1 MFKNIKIGTKL
12 SIAFLLVS
20 IIFITAGAFFLL
32 KSEDALSQ
40 AAFKQL
46 ESIRADK
53 KAQVETFFSER
64 KSDMYVFLDTI
75 ALYRQTAFQRLQN
88 IRDNKKAKLEQYF
101 KERLH
106 DITLAAQSF
115 AVSQASVKF
124 EEAFHLK
131 DKKSRD
137 DAWQADT
144 EKFQVALKK
153 LKEEYG
159 YSHIFLVAKDGDVL
173 YSSAQKA
180 IGKNV
185 VTGVLKESPLASAFL
200 KGLKGVTLQD
210 FLPSQFLDGH
220 PPILFF
226 SAPVFSAGKLVGVLL
241 ISIDAAPI
249 NAIVQQRNKGL
260 GKTGEAYLIGK
271 TNGKTAYCS
280 DRIIKDKGKNVIGV
294 EKRSND
300 IDKAFAGQTGCKI
313 KTGSLG
319 EIEITSYAPLEI
331 QDINWAIMVTIS
343 LEESLDLMLSG
354 EEQTFFAKYIA
365 QYDYY
370 DLFLIHPQGRIFYT
384 VKHEYDYNT
393 NIINGKYA
401 NSGFGQLVQEVLKTK
416 TYQISD
422 YAPYAPSN
430 NEPAA
435 FIAIPLIID
444 DKVEMIVALQF
455 SDAKMNNIMQQRA
468 GMGKTGE
475 AYLVGSDKL
484 MRSNSFLDPINHSI
498 KASFANPNLG
508 AVDTESSRAALAGE
522 TGAKIVKDYLNK
534 PVLSAYTPLQVGD
547 TTWALLVEIN
557 KTEAFAAITTLKWW
571 LGITVLLGLGIIIT
585 IAILLTRSIKH
596 PLDHLVKI
604 SNSIASG
611 NLNNEIII
619 SGKDETGQLLQAFA
633 DMQTQLREQLER
645 EINNIIQAI
654 FQGNF
659 EERISLENKKGFFR
673 TISESINQ
681 IVVLNQAII
690 EDTMRVFSA
699 LAVGDLTK
707 SIEKENYAG
716 VFKQLRDDANA
727 TVMRLTEIMTV
738 ILQQTENVSN
748 AAGEISQGNLSLSQ
762 RTEEQAASLEETAAS
777 MEQMTGIVQKNADNT
792 KTASGLANS
801 AKEQAEKGGQVVGA
815 TIGAMKEISCSSKKI
830 TDIIG
835 VIDEIAFQ
843 TNLLALN
850 AAVEAARAGE
860 HGRGFAVVASE
871 VRSLAQRSAA
881 AAKEIKELI
890 QDSVEKVREGTE
902 LANQS
907 GENLEKIVAA
917 VTKVSDLI
925 GNIAAA
931 NEEQSSGI
939 LQVNKAMVQMDEITQ
954 QNASLVEEIASASS
968 AMKEQALSLKEQV
981 AFFNVGEA
989 ENSLH
994 KQVAPHK
1001 IEKLKTPKINQA
1013 KISPHHN
1020 DHHNDGDW
1028 KDF

>member
-12 SIAFLLVS
+12 SITFLLII
-20 IIFITAGAFFLL
+20 IIFMTAGLFFLL

-53 KAQVETFFSER
+53 KDQVETFFSER
-64 KSDMYVFLDTI
+64 KSDMHVLLDTI

-88 IRDNKKAKLEQYF
+88 IRDNKKAQLEQYF

-131 DKKSRD
+131 DQKSGG

-144 EKFQVALKK
+144 EKFKVGLKK
-153 LKEEYG
+153 LKEEHG
-159 YSHIFLVAKDGDVL
+159 YSHIFLVVKDGDVL
-173 YSSAQKA
+173 YSDAQEA

-210 FLPSQFLDGH
+210 FLPCQFLDGH
-220 PPILFF
+220 PQTFFF
-226 SAPVFSAGKLVGVLL
+226 SAPVFADEKLVGVLL
-241 ISIDAAPI
+241 TSIDAAPI
-249 NAIVQQRNKGL
+249 NAIVQQRKGL
-260 GKTGEAYLIGK
+260 GETGEAYLVGK

-280 DRIIKDKGKNVIGV
+280 DRIIKGKGKNVIGV

-300 IDKAFAGQTGCKI
+300 IDKAFAGQTGCEI

-319 EIEITSYAPLEI
+319 EVEISSYAPLEI

-354 EEQTFFAKYIA
+354 DEKTFFTKYIA

-370 DLFLIHPQGRIFYT
+370 DIFLIHPQGRIFYT
-384 VKHEYDYNT
+384 VKHESDYNT

-401 NSGFGQLVQEVLKTK
+401 NSGLGQLVQKVLKTK
-416 TYQISD
+416 TYKISD

-444 DKVEMIVALQF
+444 DQVEMIIALQF

-498 KASFANPNLG
+498 KASFANPNIG

-547 TTWALLVEIN
+547 TTWALLVEIE

-571 LGITVLLGLGIIIT
+571 FGITVMLCLAIIIT

-596 PLDHLVKI
+596 PLDRLVKI
-604 SNSIASG
+604 SNAIASG

-619 SGKDETGQLLQAFA
+619 TGQDEMGQLLQAFA
-633 DMQTQLREQLER
+633 EMQTQLREHLER

-654 FQGNF
+654 SQGNF
-659 EERISLENKKGFFR
+659 EERICLENKKGFFR

-690 EDTMRVFSA
+690 KDTMRVFSA
-699 LAVGDLTK
+699 IAVGDLTK
-707 SIEKENYAG
+707 TIEKENYAG

-727 TVMRLTEIMTV
+727 TVMRLTEIMSV
-738 ILQQTENVSN
+738 ILQQSENVSN

-777 MEQMTGIVQKNADNT
+777 MEQMTGIVQQNANNA
-792 KTASGLANS
+792 KTASGLANN
-801 AKEQAEKGGQVVGA
+801 AKEQAEKGGEVVSA
-815 TIGAMKEISCSSKKI
+815 TIGAMDEINKSSKKI
-830 TDIIG
+830 TDIIA

-871 VRSLAQRSAA
+871 VRSLAQRSAT
-881 AAKEIKELI
+881 AAKEIKGLI
-890 QDSVEKVREGTE
+890 QDSVVKVEEGTE

-907 GENLEKIVAA
+907 GENLEKIVAS
-917 VTKVSDLI
+917 VTKVSVLI
-925 GNIAAA
+925 ADIASA

-939 LQVNKAMVQMDEITQ
+939 LQVNKAIVQMDEITQ
-954 QNASLVEEIASASS
+954 QNAAAVEEIASASS
-968 AMKEQALSLKEQV
+968 AMKEQAQSLKELV

-989 ENSLH
+989 EISLH

-1001 IEKLKTPKINQA
+1001 IEKIKTLEINRA

>member
-1 MFKNIKIGTKL
+1 MQI
-12 SIAFLLVS
+12 
-20 IIFITAGAFFLL
+20 
-32 KSEDALSQ
+32 DQ
-40 AAFKQL
+40 
-46 ESIRADK
+46 
-53 KAQVETFFSER
+53 
-64 KSDMYVFLDTI
+64 
-75 ALYRQTAFQRLQN
+75 
-88 IRDNKKAKLEQYF
+88 LEQYF

-106 DITLAAQSF
+106 DITLAAQNF

-124 EEAFHLK
+124 GETFHLK
-131 DKKSRD
+131 DQKSRD

-144 EKFQVALKK
+144 EKFKVGRDDAWQADIEKFKVGLKK
-153 LKEEYG
+153 LKEEHD

-173 YSSAQKA
+173 YSDAQEA

-210 FLPSQFLDGH
+210 FLPSKFLDGQQT
-220 PPILFF
+220 FF
-226 SAPVFSAGKLVGVLL
+226 FAAPVFSAGKLVAVLL

-249 NAIVQQRNKGL
+249 NAIVQQRKGL
-260 GKTGEAYLIGK
+260 GKTGEAYLVGK

-300 IDKAFAGQTGCKI
+300 IIDKAFAGQTGCEI

-319 EIEITSYAPLEI
+319 EVEISSYAPLEI

-343 LEESLDLMLSG
+343 LEESLDIMLSG
-354 EEQTFFAKYIA
+354 DEKTFFTKYIA

-384 VKHEYDYNT
+384 VKHESDYNT

-422 YAPYAPSN
+422 YAPYAPTN

-508 AVDTESSRAALAGE
+508 TVDTESSRAALAGE

-534 PVLSAYTPLQVGD
+534 PVLSAYTPLQVGN

-557 KTEAFAAITTLKWW
+557 KTEAFSAITTLKWW
-571 LGITVLLGLGIIIT
+571 FGITVMLCLAIIIT

-596 PLDHLVKI
+596 PLEHLVKI
-604 SNSIASG
+604 SNAIASG

-619 SGKDETGQLLQAFA
+619 SGKDETGQLLQAFS
-633 DMQTQLREQLER
+633 DMQTQLREHLER

-654 FQGNF
+654 SQGNF
-659 EERISLENKKGFFR
+659 EERISLENKTGFFR

-777 MEQMTGIVQKNADNT
+777 MEQMTCIVQKNADNT
-792 KTASGLANS
+792 KTASGLADS

-815 TIGAMKEISCSSKKI
+815 TIGAMNEISKSSKKI

-890 QDSVEKVREGTE
+890 QDSVVKVEEGTE

-925 GNIAAA
+925 GNISAA

-954 QNASLVEEIASASS
+954 QNASLVEEVASASS
-968 AMKEQALSLKEQV
+968 AMKEQAMSLKEQV

-989 ENSLH
+989 EISLH
-994 KQVAPHK
+994 VAKNKNVTNP
-1001 IEKLKTPKINQA
+1001 EINQT
-1013 KISPHHN
+1013 KITHYN
-1020 DHHNDGDW
+1020 DEDW

>member
-1 MFKNIKIGTKL
+1 
-12 SIAFLLVS
+12 
-20 IIFITAGAFFLL
+20 
-32 KSEDALSQ
+32 
-40 AAFKQL
+40 
-46 ESIRADK
+46 
-53 KAQVETFFSER
+53 
-64 KSDMYVFLDTI
+64 MYS
-75 ALYRQTAFQRLQN
+75 
-88 IRDNKKAKLEQYF
+88 K
-101 KERLH
+101 
-106 DITLAAQSF
+106 
-115 AVSQASVKF
+115 
-124 EEAFHLK
+124 
-131 DKKSRD
+131 
-137 DAWQADT
+137 
-144 EKFQVALKK
+144 
-153 LKEEYG
+153 
-159 YSHIFLVAKDGDVL
+159 
-173 YSSAQKA
+173 
-180 IGKNV
+180 
-185 VTGVLKESPLASAFL
+185 SPLASAFL

-210 FLPSQFLDGH
+210 FLPCQFLDGH
-220 PPILFF
+220 PHTLFLA
-226 SAPVFSAGKLVGVLL
+226 APVFSAGKLVGVLL
-241 ISIDAAPI
+241 TSIDAVPI
-249 NAIVQQRNKGL
+249 NAIVQQRKGL
-260 GKTGEAYLIGK
+260 GKTGEAYLVGK

-280 DRIIKDKGKNVIGV
+280 DRIIKGKGKNVIGV

-300 IDKAFAGQTGCKI
+300 IDKAFAGQTGCEI
-313 KTGSLG
+313 KTGSFG
-319 EIEITSYAPLEI
+319 EVEITSYAPLEI
-331 QDINWAIMVTIS
+331 PDINWAIIVTIN

-354 EEQTFFAKYIA
+354 DEKTFFTKYIA

-370 DLFLIHPQGRIFYT
+370 DIFLIHPQGRIFYT
-384 VKHEYDYNT
+384 VKHESDYNT

-401 NSGFGQLVQEVLKTK
+401 NSGLGQLVQEVLKTK
-416 TYQISD
+416 TDQISD

-444 DKVEMIVALQF
+444 DQVEMIIALQF

-498 KASFANPNLG
+498 KASFANPNIG

-522 TGAKIVKDYLNK
+522 TGTKIVKDYLNK
-534 PVLSAYTPLQVGD
+534 PVLSAYTPLQVGN
-547 TTWALLVEIN
+547 TTWALLVEIE
-557 KTEAFAAITTLKWW
+557 KAEAFAAITTLKWW
-571 LGITVLLGLGIIIT
+571 FGITVLFGLAIIIT

-654 FQGNF
+654 SQGNF
-659 EERISLENKKGFFR
+659 EERICLENKKGFFR
-673 TISESINQ
+673 TIS
-681 IVVLNQAII
+681 
-690 EDTMRVFSA
+690 
-699 LAVGDLTK
+699 DLTK
-707 SIEKENYAG
+707 TIEKENYAG

-727 TVMRLTEIMTV
+727 TVMRLTDIMTV

-777 MEQMTGIVQKNADNT
+777 MEQMTGIVQQNANNA
-792 KTASGLANS
+792 KTASGLANN
-801 AKEQAEKGGQVVGA
+801 AKEQAEKGGEVVSA
-815 TIGAMKEISCSSKKI
+815 TIGAMNEISKSSKKI
-830 TDIIG
+830 TDIIA

-871 VRSLAQRSAA
+871 VRSLAQRSAT
-881 AAKEIKELI
+881 AAKEIKGLI
-890 QDSVEKVREGTE
+890 QDSVVKVEEGTE

-907 GENLEKIVAA
+907 GDNLEKIVAA

-939 LQVNKAMVQMDEITQ
+939 MQVNKAMEQMDEITQ
-954 QNASLVEEIASASS
+954 QNAAAVEEIASASS
-968 AMKEQALSLKEQV
+968 AMKEQAQNLKELV

-989 ENSLH
+989 EISLH
-994 KQVAPHK
+994 VAKNKNVTNP
-1001 IEKLKTPKINQA
+1001 EINKA
-1013 KISPHHN
+1013 KITHHHN
-1020 DHHNDGDW
+1020 EDW